1 MIGSVK
7 TTAAAG
13 RRRAPS
19 LLFAD
24 ETGNI
29 LDFPELESAGSSAG
43 RCVRP
48 QSEDWIALPPGS
60 ELFQLPGRLPVGWDP
75 ATASIRVLD
84 RNPYSGSPHINA
96 VAAFV
101 APAHTQLFSAAYR
114 KLPGAA
120 VLPLFAYTSA
130 GWNSDGFVVTAL
142 RIDEDERQDSE
153 QFDAAEVHAAARRRM
168 RAHRDNRLIRH
179 LGNCALGYG
188 CPAAKNY
195 FLGRW
200 EAPLPVSPA
209 CNARCLGCISL
220 QEGNPVCATQERIR
234 FVPTPEEV
242 AGIAVA
248 HLRGAPRAVV
258 SFGQGCE
265 GEPLLQHTVIARSIR
280 MMRKATGRGTINMNT
295 NASFPDRIGFLRE
308 AGLDSMRVSLN
319 SCRPAYYHR
328 YYRPKDYSL
337 ETVKA
342 SIRVMKSMG
351 GFVSLN
357 YFVLPGFTDERA
369 EVEALIEMIDEG
381 GIDLIQ
387 MRNLNIDPEWYLEG
401 IDFEPEGEAVGVSR
415 MLEIL
420 RARFPRLRFGYFN
433 PCLDA
438 GA

>member
-7 TTAAAG
+7 TTAVAG
-13 RRRAPS
+13 RRKAPS

-29 LDFPELESAGSSAG
+29 LDFPGLESAGSSG
-43 RCVRP
+43 GHCVRP
-48 QSEDWIALPPGS
+48 RPDRWIALPPGS
-60 ELFQLPGRLPVGWDP
+60 ELFRLPGRLPVGWDP
-75 ATASIRVLD
+75 EAASMRVLD
-84 RNPYSGSPHINA
+84 RNPYSGSPKISA

-101 APAHTQLFSAAYR
+101 APAHTQLFSAAYQR
-114 KLPGAA
+114 VPGAA
-120 VLPLFAYTSA
+120 VLPLFAYTAA
-130 GWNSDGFVVTAL
+130 GWSGDGFVATAL
-142 RIDEDERQDSE
+142 RIDQDVRQDND
-153 QFDAAEVHAAARRRM
+153 QFDAAELRASARRRT
-168 RAHRDNRLIRH
+168 RSHRDNRLVRH
-179 LGNCALGYG
+179 LAGCALGYG

-200 EAPLPVSPA
+200 EAPLPVSPT

-220 QEGNPVCATQERIR
+220 QEGDSVCASQERIR
-234 FVPTPEEV
+234 FVPTPEEI
-242 AGIAVA
+242 AGIAVP
-248 HLRGAPRAVV
+248 HLRSAPRAVV

-265 GEPLLQHTVIARSIR
+265 GEPLLQHTIIARSIR
-280 MMRKATGRGTINMNT
+280 LMRMATGRGTINMNT

-308 AGLDSMRVSLN
+308 SGLDSIRVSLN
-319 SCRPAYYHR
+319 SCRPAYYHS

-369 EVEALIEMIDEG
+369 EVEALSELIAEE

-387 MRNLNIDPEWYLEG
+387 MRNLNIDPEWYLAEVA
-401 IDFEPEGEAVGVSR
+401 FEPEGEPLGVSG

-420 RARFPRLRFGYFN
+420 RERFPRLRFGYFN
-433 PCLDA
+433 PCLDV